1 MDSYERKPVIAV
13 DFDGTIVTHRYPE
26 IGTIID
32 GAFETLKDLKR
43 NGFTLI
49 LWTVR
54 NGELLDEA
62 VEFCKQHGL
71 TFYAVNN
78 EHPDEVFNP
87 KYMSRKIVADIYIDD
102 RNVGGFIGW
111 NKIRELLIPQT
122 LNKAEE
128 PDEDDFEDDFIPEE
142 EPKRKW
148 WQRK

>member
-1 MDSYERKPVIAV
+1 MNPVIAV

-26 IGTIID
+26 IGTVID

-43 NGFTLI
+43 HGFTLI

-54 NGELLDEA
+54 DGELLDEA

-78 EHPDEVFNP
+78 EHPDEFFNP

-111 NKIRELLIPQT
+111 DKIRELLIPQT
-122 LNKAEE
+122 LIKEDLDDEE
-128 PDEDDFEDDFIPEE
+128 YSDEFMPED
-142 EPKRKW
+142 EPQQKRKW

>member
-1 MDSYERKPVIAV
+1 MNPPEYKPVIAV

-26 IGTIID
+26 IGTVID

-54 NGELLDEA
+54 DGELLDEA
-62 VEFCKQHGL
+62 VEFCRQHGL
-71 TFYAVNN
+71 NFYAVNN
-78 EHPDEVFNP
+78 EHPDEAFNP
-87 KYMSRKIVADIYIDD
+87 QYMSRKIVADIYIDD

-111 NKIRELLIPQT
+111 DKIRELLIPQT
-122 LNKAEE
+122 LIKEEE
-128 PDEDDFEDDFIPEE
+128 PEEDEYDDFPPEE

>member
-1 MDSYERKPVIAV
+1 MDSNERKQVIAV

-54 NGELLDEA
+54 DGELLDEA
-62 VEFCKQHGL
+62 VEFCRQHGV

-87 KYMSRKIVADIYIDD
+87 KYMSRKIVADYYIDD
-102 RNVGGFIGW
+102 RNIGGFIGW
-111 NKIRELLIPQT
+111 DKIRELLIPQT
-122 LNKAEE
+122 LIKEE
-128 PDEDDFEDDFIPEE
+128 DLDDEEYSDDFMPEA

>member
-1 MDSYERKPVIAV
+1 MNPVIAV

-26 IGTIID
+26 IGTVID
-32 GAFETLKDLKR
+32 GAFETLKDLTR
-43 NGFTLI
+43 QGITLI

-54 NGELLDEA
+54 DGELLHEA
-62 VEFCKQHGL
+62 VEFCKQHEL
-71 TFYAVNN
+71 TFSAVNN

-111 NKIRELLIPQT
+111 DKIRELLIPQT
-122 LNKAEE
+122 LIKEEE
-128 PDEDDFEDDFIPEE
+128 PEEDEYDDFPPEE

>member
-1 MDSYERKPVIAV
+1 MNPVIAV

-26 IGTIID
+26 IGTVID

-54 NGELLDEA
+54 DGELLDEA

-102 RNVGGFIGW
+102 RNVGGFVGW
-111 NKIRELLIPQT
+111 DKIRELLIPQT
-122 LNKAEE
+122 LSKEE
-128 PDEDDFEDDFIPEE
+128 ELDDEEYSDDFMPEN
-142 EPKRKW
+142 EPQQKRKW

>member
-1 MDSYERKPVIAV
+1 MNSTEYKPVIAV
-13 DFDGTIVTHRYPE
+13 DFDGTIVTHRYPQ

-54 NGELLDEA
+54 DGKLLDEA
-62 VEFCKQHGL
+62 VEFCKQHGV

-111 NKIRELLIPQT
+111 SKIRELLIPQT
-122 LNKAEE
+122 LNKVEE
-128 PDEDDFEDDFIPEE
+128 PEEDEYDDFPQEIET
-142 EPKRKW
+142 KRKW